1 MKLNYYLSSS
11 HSCWPQISLQWE
23 NLIGNWHDSF
33 LVFFSLLL
41 LYVAFG
47 SYRRCP
53 QNPVLRA
60 NSLGWLTDGSWL
72 CSYTNLWAV
81 SWRELPH
88 KAGVP
93 APITSS
99 QLEAF
104 LCCFL
109 AVYSKKH
116 LLHFY
121 LFGAYIVSTVT
132 GKENSIL
139 RFCA

>member
-1 MKLNYYLSSS
+1 MSSS
-11 HSCWPQISLQWE
+11 HSCCPQIPLQWE

-33 LVFFSLLL
+33 LVFFPLLL
-41 LYVAFG
+41 FYVAFG

-53 QNPVLRA
+53 QNPVLRG

-72 CSYTNLWAV
+72 CSYTDLWAV
-81 SWRELPH
+81 SWRELPQE
-88 KAGVP
+88 AGAP
-93 APITSS
+93 APITM
-99 QLEAF
+99 
-104 LCCFL
+104 FL
-109 AVYSKKH
+109 AWSFSVLFLGSLFKET
-116 LLHFY
+116 FVTF

>member
-1 MKLNYYLSSS
+1 MKWNYYLSCS
-11 HSCWPQISLQWE
+11 HSCCLQIPLQWE
-23 NLIGNWHDSF
+23 SLIGNWCDIF
-33 LVFFSLLL
+33 LVLFAFLL

-47 SYRRCP
+47 SYRRYP
-53 QNPVLRA
+53 QNPLLWG

-72 CSYTNLWAV
+72 HSHTDLWTV
-81 SWRELPH
+81 SCRKLGLLHP
-88 KAGVP
+88 
-93 APITSS
+93 SLCS

-116 LLHFY
+116 LLRSC
-121 LFGAYIVSTVT
+121 LFGAYIFSAVT